1 MRGDTGKME
10 LISIIITSY
19 NEGEYLWECL
29 DSVRAQ
35 TYENIEVLI
44 VDDKSTD
51 QNTISILKQLEKRGE
66 RVIWLDHSG
75 VSKARN
81 VAAKI
86 ATGKYLIFLDGD
98 DKLASTYVEK
108 MIDVAQYN
116 KDVRMVYT
124 IARLFD
130 GRSYL
135 VPRARPIYKK
145 LLIYNHYFQV
155 TCLLE
160 KERFIKIGGF
170 NEKMIYG
177 IEDWELFLRY
187 CQPGMKVARVNED
200 LFYYRKKEHSRTID
214 VNESIRK
221 TLAMRLEMLHNN
233 FDSYTEFPQVLREY
247 SLDIERKRS
256 LKTTLFKIK
265 TVLEMYFYLYLK
277 RGTVSFFEL

>member
-19 NEGEYLWECL
+19 NEGKYLCECL
-29 DSVRAQ
+29 DSVHAQ
-35 TYENIEVLI
+35 TYEIIEVLI

-66 RVIWLDHSG
+66 RVIWLDHG
-75 VSKARN
+75 WVSKARN

-130 GRSYL
+130 SRSYL
-135 VPRARPIYKK
+135 VPRARPVYKK